1 MAQDRLNAWETL
13 FRKAL
18 EIVDAAGKTVLRP
31 KDWSFGGGTVLM
43 RRYRHR
49 VSKDID
55 IFVPDPQYL
64 GYLSPRLN
72 DAVGELA
79 PRHIEQSGFV
89 KFYFPEG
96 EIDFIASAPLTRTP
110 VVVEPVLGRKVQ
122 VQTSVEIIARKLQF
136 RGAEFTARDIFDF
149 AVVAECE
156 PEAIRQIAKILRDRR
171 EAILTRL
178 QSSDAILRKTFAQLE
193 ALEYRRSYRECVTV
207 LTEAL
212 ENA

>member
-1 MAQDRLNAWETL
+1 MAQDRLNAWEPL
-13 FRKAL
+13 FRRAL

-49 VSKDID
+49 FSKDID

-72 DAVGELA
+72 DEIGELA
-79 PRHIEQSGFV
+79 PRFIEQSEFV

-96 EIDFIASAPLTRTP
+96 EIDFIASVPLTRSP
-110 VVVEPVLGRKVQ
+110 VLMETVLGRKVR

-136 RGAEFTARDIFDF
+136 RGVNFTARDIFDF
-149 AVVAECE
+149 AMVAERE
-156 PEAIRQIAKILRDRR
+156 PEAIQRIPQILRERR
-171 EAILTRL
+171 HAVLSRL
-178 QSSDAILRKTFAQLE
+178 ESGDAILRKTFAQLE
-193 ALEYRRSYRECVTV
+193 ALEYRRSYAECVAI
-207 LTEAL
+207 LKEAL
-212 ENA
+212 DNA